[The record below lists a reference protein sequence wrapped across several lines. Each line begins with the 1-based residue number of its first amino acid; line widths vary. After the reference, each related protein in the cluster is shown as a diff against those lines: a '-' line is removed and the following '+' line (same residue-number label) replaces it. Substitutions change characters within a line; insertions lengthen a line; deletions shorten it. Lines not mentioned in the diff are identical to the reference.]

1 MKKKLLFFITIIFI
15 FFIYIFFFNQIILT
29 MIKYEFIHFYG
40 VMGGTL
46 SYGTFDHPPRS
57 SGMAR
62 FSLVLFFVLLI
73 SFLQSERFKNLKL
86 LGILFFLTNV
96 LLYHSRTMSFIFLF
110 INLFVIIFYF

>member
-1 MKKKLLFFITIIFI
+1 
-15 FFIYIFFFNQIILT
+15 

-86 LGILFFLTNV
+86 LGILFFATNV

-110 INLFVIIFYF
+110 INLFVIIFYFKKNFAK